1 MSTEIGTRDAKNR
14 LSELIRQVQRGQRFT
29 ITNRG
34 EPVAQLVPI
43 DAPSVSDAAAAI
55 DAFLAFK
62 AAHPVKQ
69 RVEVRRLI
77 DDGRA

>member
-1 MSTEIGTRDAKNR
+1 MLNEVGTCEAKTR
-14 LSELIRQVQRGQRFT
+14 LSELIREVQTGQRFI

-43 DAPSVSDAAAAI
+43 DRAAGRDVAGAI

-69 RVEVRRLI
+69 RINIRELFE
-77 DDGRA
+77 DGRA

>member
-1 MSTEIGTRDAKNR
+1 MSTEIGIRDAKTR
-14 LSELIRQVQRGQRFT
+14 LSEVIRQVQRGQRFT
-29 ITNRG
+29 ITIRG

-62 AAHPVKQ
+62 AAHPVRQ